1 LGSAGNVL
9 ALSKGWTGV
18 TLDFIQWPPGLGR
31 DDLRGGSGANAG
43 LNLFGTERFQG
54 ELRRLV
60 AGANAQ
66 NLARY
71 GFGVGIQAITCVITR
86 CRY

>member
-1 LGSAGNVL
+1 MGSAGNVL
-9 ALSKGWTGV
+9 ALSKGWPGV
-18 TLDFIQWPPGLGR
+18 SLDFIQWPPGLGR
-31 DDLRGGSGANAG
+31 NDLRRGSGANAG

-71 GFGVGIQAITCVITR
+71 GFGVGIPAITCVIT
-86 CRY
+86 CRQN